1 MNTFGR
7 IFNITIFGES
17 HGEAVGVNIDG
28 CPAGI
33 PLSEDDLLKDIS
45 RRKSGAKGTTP
56 RMEKDQPHILNGLFN
71 GYTTGAP
78 VTIIFHNTN
87 TRSRDYSELKYIPRP
102 GHADFTAL
110 KKFGSYS
117 DYRGGGHFSGRLT
130 VGIVAAGVIA
140 KKMIQPALV
149 SSKIIEVGG
158 DTNIE
163 RAVNNAMKDHDS
175 VGGLIECKVTGLPT
189 GLGEPFFDSMEARL
203 AHAVFSIPAIKGLEF
218 GSGFK
223 AASMKGSEH
232 NDPFISTDG
241 KTGTNNAAGIN
252 GGITNGNDIVFRV
265 AVKPTSSIGKE
276 QQTINTK
283 TGKMTKLKVEGRH
296 DSCIALRIPPVIE
309 AMAAIVLA
317 DFYLMEQKIPRVW
330 NPKDM
335 YE

>member
-17 HGEAVGVNIDG
+17 HGQAVGVNIDG

-33 PLSEDDLLKDIS
+33 HLTEDDLLKDIS

-56 RMEKDQPHILNGLFN
+56 RTEKDQPHILSGVFN

-87 TRSRDYSELKYIPRP
+87 TRSGDYSELKYIPRP

-149 SSKIIEVGG
+149 NSQILEVGG

-163 RAVNNAMKDHDS
+163 HAVNNVIKEYDS

-189 GLGEPFFDSMEARL
+189 GLGEPFFDSMESRL
-203 AHAVFSIPAIKGLEF
+203 AHAIFSVPAIKGLEF

-223 AASMKGSEH
+223 VASMKGSEH
-232 NDPFISTDG
+232 NDSFVSTDG
-241 KTGTNNAAGIN
+241 KTRTNNAAGIN
-252 GGITNGNDIVFRV
+252 GGITNGNDIIFRV

-276 QQTINTK
+276 QHTINLK
-283 TGKMTKLKVEGRH
+283 TGEMTDLKIEGRH

-317 DFYLMEQKIPRVW
+317 DFYLLEQKISRVW
-330 NPKDM
+330 NPKEIYD
-335 YE
+335 

>member
-276 QQTINTK
+276 QQTIHMK
-283 TGKMTKLKVEGRH
+283 TGEMTKLKVEGRH